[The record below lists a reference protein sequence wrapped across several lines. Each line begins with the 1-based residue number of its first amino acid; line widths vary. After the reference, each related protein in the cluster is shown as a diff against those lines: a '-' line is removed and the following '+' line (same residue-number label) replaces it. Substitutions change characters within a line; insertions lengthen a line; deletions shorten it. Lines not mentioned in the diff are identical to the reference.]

1 MSDNQSDQITGQD
14 AGREF
19 ASQIKI
25 RNPSLDVLD
34 LSLNDSDIECSQSV
48 CSDTHSDNTTISEMT
63 EKSTVS
69 LSTIHATLS
78 NDEGTEQ
85 PHSPST
91 CKSRFRF
98 YAALLTPYFKATDKK
113 NSSSST
119 APSSAPTRGMLLPWG
134 VHKEYFP
141 QIISGS
147 SVDLDI
153 RPGEYVMR
161 SLFSDF
167 TILAEK
173 KIEAVMGEPQEKPL
187 SKTLQRGED
196 PQFDQLLSAFGCV
209 AEHCLPSLLR
219 ALYSWYERQMAEVAH
234 QEQKKSD
241 IKQKRYF
248 IEVPWRCVIINW
260 YFFLALFIWSREIL
274 QKPSRGLK

>member
-1 MSDNQSDQITGQD
+1 
-14 AGREF
+14 
-19 ASQIKI
+19 
-25 RNPSLDVLD
+25 
-34 LSLNDSDIECSQSV
+34 
-48 CSDTHSDNTTISEMT
+48 MT

-78 NDEGTEQ
+78 NDEGEQ
-85 PHSPST
+85 SHSPS
-91 CKSRFRF
+91 
-98 YAALLTPYFKATDKK
+98 ADKK
-113 NSSSST
+113 NAPAAA
-119 APSSAPTRGMLLPWG
+119 APSPAPHRGMLLPWG

-141 QIISGS
+141 QVISGS
-147 SVDLDI
+147 CVELDI

-173 KIEAVMGEPQEKPL
+173 KIEAVMGESQEKPL

-241 IKQKRYF
+241 TKQKR
-248 IEVPWRCVIINW
+248 
-260 YFFLALFIWSREIL
+260 
-274 QKPSRGLK
+274 